1 MANTKIVIKRSS
13 GTATPT
19 TLASGELAY
28 SYSSNNAF
36 IGSPTGD
43 GALPIGGYNTY
54 TAVNNATTA
63 NTASTIVKRD
73 ANGAFSGQL
82 YGNSNTATALQTSRN
97 FSISGGDIAA
107 SVQGFDGTGAVVL
120 NASLNTVAGLSAG
133 YYGGTTAVP
142 VVQVSANGRIMSI
155 SNTTIA
161 TSFTVTGNTGSGS
174 QAGGGT
180 LTVQGSNGLSTTV
193 SGTGG
198 NETIVI
204 TPDSTFVRTTGNQ
217 GINGDLSITGNLV
230 INGTTTTVN
239 TATVTTT
246 DSLIKLA
253 ANNTVGDVVDI
264 GYYGSY
270 NSSGVKYAG
279 LIREGSGGANAGNF
293 YLFRDLAT
301 DPTGNVVNYA
311 GLTKGTLY
319 ADLAG
324 ATGLP
329 VSSGISGLGTGV
341 ATFLATPTSSN
352 LLAAVVSGNT
362 GTGNLV
368 FASSPTLTTPVIGA
382 ATGTSLNVSNGLVS
396 TSTWGGTFLDG
407 IVVDYTTGMG
417 RISVGGAD
425 GISLYANTETTRT
438 KLATFN
444 ANTAITDAIWQGAAV
459 GVTYGGT
466 GQSTLPIGQIV
477 LGNGTGAVQALANV
491 STSVTGTLGATNTI
505 TSFTTDAWGRVTAY
519 TGAAI
524 AIAASQIT
532 SGTLPVAR
540 GGTNQTSFTSGQR
553 VVFDGTSL
561 SSQANTGTA
570 TLTGTLGAAN
580 TITSFTTNAYG
591 DVTALTAGAISILG
605 SQVTSAVGSAT
616 NLAGGLANQL
626 PYQTGAG
633 ATSFLAAPG
642 AADVAGSLQILTA
655 TAAGVPVWTTTLDGG
670 TF

>member
-1 MANTKIVIKRSS
+1 
-13 GTATPT
+13 
-19 TLASGELAY
+19 
-28 SYSSNNAF
+28 
-36 IGSPTGD
+36 
-43 GALPIGGYNTY
+43 
-54 TAVNNATTA
+54 
-63 NTASTIVKRD
+63 
-73 ANGAFSGQL
+73 
-82 YGNSNTATALQTSRN
+82 
-97 FSISGGDIAA
+97 
-107 SVQGFDGTGAVVL
+107 
-120 NASLNTVAGLSAG
+120 
-133 YYGGTTAVP
+133 
-142 VVQVSANGRIMSI
+142 
-155 SNTTIA
+155 
-161 TSFTVTGNTGSGS
+161 
-174 QAGGGT
+174 
-180 LTVQGSNGLSTTV
+180 
-193 SGTGG
+193 
-198 NETIVI
+198 
-204 TPDSTFVRTTGNQ
+204 
-217 GINGDLSITGNLV
+217 
-230 INGTTTTVN
+230 
-239 TATVTTT
+239 
-246 DSLIKLA
+246 
-253 ANNTVGDVVDI
+253 
-264 GYYGSY
+264 
-270 NSSGVKYAG
+270 
-279 LIREGSGGANAGNF
+279 
-293 YLFRDLAT
+293 
-301 DPTGNVVNYA
+301 
-311 GLTKGTLY
+311 
-319 ADLAG
+319 LAG

-591 DVTALTAGAISILG
+591 EVTALTAGAISILG

-642 AADVAGSLQILTA
+642 AAD
-655 TAAGVPVWTTTLDGG
+655 
-670 TF
+670 

>member
-180 LTVQGSNGLSTTV
+180 LTVEGSNGLSTTV

-204 TPDSTFVRTTGNQ
+204 TPDNTFVRTTGNQ

-253 ANNTVGDVVDI
+253 ANNTVGDIVDI

-270 NSSGVKYAG
+270 NSSGVKYAR
-279 LIREGSGGANAGNF
+279 LIREGSGGSNPGNF

-311 GLTKGTLY
+311 GLTSANLIGGLLNSTIYNGTINSL
-319 ADLAG
+319 ATDLA
-324 ATGLP
+324 
-329 VSSGISGLGTGV
+329 V
-341 ATFLATPTSSN
+341 A
-352 LLAAVVSGNT
+352 
-362 GTGNLV
+362 
-368 FASSPTLTTPVIGA
+368 
-382 ATGTSLNVSNGLVS
+382 
-396 TSTWGGTFLDG
+396 D
-407 IVVDYTTGMG
+407 
-417 RISVGGAD
+417 
-425 GISLYANTETTRT
+425 
-438 KLATFN
+438 
-444 ANTAITDAIWQGAAV
+444 
-459 GVTYGGT
+459 GGT
-466 GQSTLPIGQIV
+466 GQSTFTSGQIII
-477 LGNGTGAVQALANV
+477 GNGTGGLQQIANV
-491 STSVTGTLGATNTI
+491 STTVTGTLTSNNTI

-524 AIAASQIT
+524 
-532 SGTLPVAR
+532 
-540 GGTNQTSFTSGQR
+540 
-553 VVFDGTSL
+553 
-561 SSQANTGTA
+561 
-570 TLTGTLGAAN
+570 
-580 TITSFTTNAYG
+580 
-591 DVTALTAGAISILG
+591 SILG
-605 SQVTSAVGSAT
+605 GQVTTAVSHAT
-616 NLAGGLANQL
+616 NIDAGGANQL

-633 ATSFLAAPG
+633 ATSFVQAPG
-642 AADVAGSLQILTA
+642 SADITYSTQILTA

-670 TF
+670 SF

>member
-1 MANTKIVIKRSS
+1 MANTKIIIKRS
-13 GTATPT
+13 GTTATPT
-19 TLASGELAY
+19 SLANGEIAF
-28 SYSSNNAF
+28 SYASNNFF

-43 GALPIGGYNTY
+43 GALPIGGLSTYNGVN
-54 TAVNNATTA
+54 TATSA
-63 NTASTIVKRD
+63 NTASVIVKRD
-73 ANGAFSGQL
+73 SNYGFYGNL
-82 YGNSNTATALQTSRN
+82 YGVANSATVLQTSRN
-97 FSISGGDIAA
+97 FSVSGGDISA
-107 SVQGFDGTGAVVL
+107 SVQGFDGSAAVVL

-204 TPDSTFVRTTGNQ
+204 TPDNTFVRTTGNQ

-524 AIAASQIT
+524 
-532 SGTLPVAR
+532 
-540 GGTNQTSFTSGQR
+540 
-553 VVFDGTSL
+553 
-561 SSQANTGTA
+561 
-570 TLTGTLGAAN
+570 
-580 TITSFTTNAYG
+580 
-591 DVTALTAGAISILG
+591 SILG
-605 SQVTSAVGSAT
+605 GQVTTAVNHAT
-616 NLAGGLANQL
+616 NIDAGGANQL

-633 ATSFLAAPG
+633 ATSFVQAPG
-642 AADVAGSLQILTA
+642 SADITYSTQILTA

-670 TF
+670 SF